1 MFEAARGLS
10 PAQQASFLDQ
20 ECAGD
25 VEIRREI
32 EAILGAA
39 QGPTDQRLKK
49 LAGPNRDNAYQDT
62 VVERPMRLVP
72 DATEVLERQTST
84 GPATTLQPKAGMHIY
99 QYELIR
105 ELGSG
110 GMGAVYLARDTKLGR
125 RVAIKFLQHSNRA
138 LSERFLL
145 EAQATARCSHENIVV
160 IHDVKEHGGVPFMVL
175 EYLQGSTLGDLI
187 GDDRVPPSRAV
198 QLVVPVVRAL
208 VCAHQHKIVHRDLKP
223 PNIFMTDTGI
233 IKVLDFGVAKVVHT
247 MIGMTE
253 AAVHTVGPAAT
264 TPLALQ
270 LTNHGTLVGTLPYM
284 SPEQWGA
291 DEVDHRSD
299 IWAIGILLYRMV
311 VGRHPLAPLGGQ
323 QLMVTAVLDQPMPSA
338 HNAGVDMPLELADII
353 DSCLR
358 KRKGERMPSAKKLL
372 DALEP
377 LLPGRRSV
385 ELQAGENP
393 YTGLTAFQ
401 ETDANRFF
409 GRTREIGTVVA
420 RLQTA
425 PLLGIVGPSGVGK
438 SSFVRAGIIPALKQ
452 SGEQW
457 ETLVIRPG
465 RHPMAALA
473 NIVVP
478 MLTTAGTNP
487 SAQVAEH
494 QTALQ
499 RLYQEPG
506 YLGTLLRS
514 RARAHGRKI
523 LLFVDQF
530 EELFTL
536 IREADERMAFTAC
549 LAGMADDVLSPLRLM
564 LSIRS
569 DFLERVAEDQHFMN
583 ELSKHL
589 VFLAPPD
596 RAGLRDSIV
605 RPAEMVRYRFE
616 TPAMVENM
624 LDTLQ
629 ATPGCL
635 PLLQFAATKLWEAR
649 DRDRRLLTEQ
659 SYRRLGGVA
668 GALATHA
675 DSVLASLP
683 PRAQSLTRTIFL
695 QLVTPERTRAIA
707 SVAELSEL
715 TDAPEDAE
723 RVIHQL
729 VDARL
734 LVIQR
739 NNRGS
744 SATVEIVHESLVHS
758 WPTLTHW
765 LDENQDD
772 AVFLEQLR
780 AAAKQWEGRDRS
792 ADLLWRGETLEEARS
807 WRRRYRGM
815 LPPLHEQF
823 LHAGFALAARAA
835 RIKRVGM
842 AGIIVF
848 LSMLVVAAAVALV
861 TIRSAEQRASEQA
874 LAARAAETRAE
885 AKAAEAIA
893 AEKKIREQLD
903 IIRKKEVERVAAL
916 DQAQTFQ
923 ERVDQSEEDLA
934 EKNRQLTI
942 ALTEAERSRDQA
954 RQAQAKAEE
963 TSQELKRAL
972 AEAEAAR
979 KRAEDL
985 RAREE
990 GRQDRVKDTIGTEVK
1005 RTDKPLR

>member
-1 MFEAARGLS
+1 
-10 PAQQASFLDQ
+10 
-20 ECAGD
+20 
-25 VEIRREI
+25 
-32 EAILGAA
+32 
-39 QGPTDQRLKK
+39 
-49 LAGPNRDNAYQDT
+49 
-62 VVERPMRLVP
+62 
-72 DATEVLERQTST
+72 
-84 GPATTLQPKAGMHIY
+84 
-99 QYELIR
+99 
-105 ELGSG
+105 
-110 GMGAVYLARDTKLGR
+110 
-125 RVAIKFLQHSNRA
+125 
-138 LSERFLL
+138 
-145 EAQATARCSHENIVV
+145 
-160 IHDVKEHGGVPFMVL
+160 
-175 EYLQGSTLGDLI
+175 
-187 GDDRVPPSRAV
+187 
-198 QLVVPVVRAL
+198 
-208 VCAHQHKIVHRDLKP
+208 
-223 PNIFMTDTGI
+223 
-233 IKVLDFGVAKVVHT
+233 
-247 MIGMTE
+247 
-253 AAVHTVGPAAT
+253 
-264 TPLALQ
+264 
-270 LTNHGTLVGTLPYM
+270 
-284 SPEQWGA
+284 
-291 DEVDHRSD
+291 
-299 IWAIGILLYRMV
+299 
-311 VGRHPLAPLGGQ
+311 
-323 QLMVTAVLDQPMPSA
+323 
-338 HNAGVDMPLELADII
+338 
-353 DSCLR
+353 
-358 KRKGERMPSAKKLL
+358 
-372 DALEP
+372 
-377 LLPGRRSV
+377 
-385 ELQAGENP
+385 
-393 YTGLTAFQ
+393 
-401 ETDANRFF
+401 
-409 GRTREIGTVVA
+409 
-420 RLQTA
+420 
-425 PLLGIVGPSGVGK
+425 
-438 SSFVRAGIIPALKQ
+438 
-452 SGEQW
+452 
-457 ETLVIRPG
+457 
-465 RHPMAALA
+465 MAALA

-478 MLTTAGTNP
+478 MLTTAGTDP

-549 LAGMADDVLSPLRLM
+549 LAGMADDPLSPLRLM

-569 DFLERVAEDQHFMN
+569 DFLERVAEDQHFMS

-616 TPAMVENM
+616 TPAVVENM

-629 ATPGCL
+629 VTPGCL

-649 DRDRRLLTEQ
+649 DRDRRLFTEQ

-675 DSVLASLP
+675 DSVLASLS

-823 LHAGFALAARAA
+823 LHAGFALAARDA

-842 AGIIVF
+842 AGTIVF

-893 AEKKIREQLD
+893 AEEKIREQLD
-903 IIRKKEVERVAAL
+903 IIRKKEAERVAAL

-942 ALTEAERSRDQA
+942 ALAEAERSRDQA
-954 RQAQAKAEE
+954 RQAQARAEE

-979 KRAEDL
+979 RRAEDL
-985 RAREE
+985 RAKEE
-990 GRQDRVKDTIGTEVK
+990 GRQERVKDTIGTEVK